1 MSFNIYIKPSAF
13 LIFACLIIAGGP
25 LPSIA
30 QESKQKPNVVI
41 IYTDDQGS
49 IDANCYGSKDLVTP
63 TFDKLAATGIR
74 FTQMYSP
81 SAICSASR
89 AGMLTGRLP
98 QRAGVPGNVSSH
110 PGKPGLPV
118 EEVTIAE
125 MLKGAGY
132 TTGHVGKWHLGYTP
146 ETMPN
151 GQGFDSSFGHMGG
164 C

>member
-1 MSFNIYIKPSAF
+1 MFARIQTLLLLAILFVVSA
-13 LIFACLIIAGGP
+13 P
-25 LPSIA
+25 LPSQA
-30 QESKQKPNVVI
+30 QKVNNRPNVIV

-89 AGMLTGRLP
+89 AGLLTGRFP
-98 QRAGVPGNVSSH
+98 PRAGVPGNVSSH

-118 EEVTIAE
+118 EEITIAGHFGD
-125 MLKGAGY
+125 MLQAIDCIGSELVWRGRTAAPPLRIAKMTVAG
-132 TTGHVGKWHLGYTP
+132 
-146 ETMPN
+146 
-151 GQGFDSSFGHMGG
+151 DSA
-164 C
+164 